1 MIFSLRE
8 NWYRNKFAADE
19 CKFFLDG
26 FIGLTSISCCLG
38 HTVML
43 STILSLRSL
52 FVRNKLESARKFQH
66 LAKKKHCRIHW
77 EREWYFLEKGKLCNF
92 RAENQHIGKPWGN
105 LVTQERDRKGNEFN
119 GPMNDTRVWI
129 SKCTPYWTF
138 VLSDS
143 RLFVVRLDYV
153 CAHLLALYC
162 PWAHYTGES
171 R

>member
-1 MIFSLRE
+1 
-8 NWYRNKFAADE
+8 
-19 CKFFLDG
+19 
-26 FIGLTSISCCLG
+26 
-38 HTVML
+38 ML

-129 SKCTPYWTF
+129 RKYTPYWTF

-153 CAHLLALYC
+153 RAHAMIGLFIGT
-162 PWAHYTGES
+162 WAHCTGES
-171 R
+171 KKEIVTCLWTVSRAKFLFHLWAEPSRNCFITNTESEVS